1 MERRDF
7 LKKTSITV
15 GALYA
20 AGHLPLLAAT
30 KDPRKKASGSLNI
43 FTDPAAI
50 EPITGELGK
59 FTPAQDGTMRSA
71 FAASYALLYWRSA
84 KHGKAKGD
92 ERGGID
98 VQMSNDLCQTTEKR
112 LGNTVK
118 TRIKGNREPG
128 TAFTWTLDSV
138 FNGPDSRFVED
149 GSWDGRKITVAS
161 ASWKQ
166 ERDTN
171 NPLIHKWSL
180 LPIVASG
187 SLKNAPLKFD
197 MLDNSTLIPDQE
209 LRYEGQIS
217 IPVKGGTAELD
228 SYIQT
233 GRAIQPIHYLVDSDG
248 RVQLITSSIVN
259 WVLRDLT

>member
-30 KDPRKKASGSLNI
+30 KDPRKKASGFLNI

-71 FAASYALLYWRSA
+71 FSASYALLYWQSA
-84 KHGKAKGD
+84 KRGKATGD
-92 ERGGID
+92 ERGGIV
-98 VQMSNDLCQTTEKR
+98 VQIRDDLLQTTEER
-112 LGNTVK
+112 QGNTVK
-118 TRIKGNREPG
+118 THIKGSRELG
-128 TAFTWTLDSV
+128 AACTWTLESIFD
-138 FNGPDSRFVED
+138 GPDSRFVED
-149 GSWDGRKITVAS
+149 GSWDGSKMTVAS

-166 ERDTN
+166 ERDTKH
-171 NPLIHKWSL
+171 PLIHRWML
-180 LPIVASG
+180 LSRIASG
-187 SLKNAPLKFD
+187 SIKEAPLKFD

-217 IPVKGGTAELD
+217 VPVQGGTAELD
-228 SYIQT
+228 SYLQT
-233 GRAIQPIHYLVDSDG
+233 GRAIQPIHYLVDSGG

-259 WVLRDLT
+259 WVLRELK